1 MLDPDSIRTLA
12 KSLNREVWDLLA
24 VAGRSAEQAQQMI
37 HAAHASCRLWLD
49 VGAGLNQQRGEW
61 LIAHVYTVLG
71 HAEPALRHA
80 ERCMLLT
87 ERHRD
92 EMEDFD
98 LAYAH
103 EGLARAAALSGN
115 RELAAANKRRS
126 RELGDLIA
134 DAEDKQIFDGDYSG
148 GDWHGVE

>member
-1 MLDPDSIRTLA
+1 
-12 KSLNREVWDLLA
+12 
-24 VAGRSAEQAQQMI
+24 
-37 HAAHASCRLWLD
+37 
-49 VGAGLNQQRGEW
+49 

>member
-115 RELAAANKRRS
+115 RELAAAN
-126 RELGDLIA
+126 
-134 DAEDKQIFDGDYSG
+134 
-148 GDWHGVE
+148 